1 MKNNWAYKAVYCHFS
16 HFSMI
21 TLNFFGGKM
30 KWNFRKFDICVLL
43 LKIYSSLNVLLYHVF
58 VRSLFVQYAFIMFS
72 TLSVYSFVFAVH
84 QLLMFTK
91 HSSFTRHALTVRS
104 ASFLCIVIQNS
115 EAKWLIF
122 IARTN
127 EKGTWMEGKLKL
139 LNELNFWSLISY
151 SFDKMNWNKN

>member
-21 TLNFFGGKM
+21 TLNFFWGKM

-122 IARTN
+122 IARTKWKRN
-127 EKGTWMEGKLKL
+127 VNGRKTKAFKWIE
-139 LNELNFWSLISY
+139 FLIS
-151 SFDKMNWNKN
+151 DQLQLW